1 MGHRERIKL
10 RLLAYVA
17 GCIELQLTGGA
28 RLPFSI
34 RDRLNDMGFG
44 RTARESVHHFVYLRR
59 TNPSWQLLTSKRA
72 PLVLSSLKTLIE
84 AYPNGIALDEAVEHL
99 AGLFAEFI
107 NDSEFDLSEEPPAM
121 ARKEL
126 RSWLKNGL
134 IVERDGLVMA
144 TNAFQ
149 RAIAF
154 LESLESETMTSTASR
169 LATVQRAI
177 ELLDAQLS
185 RNQFEREKSLQT
197 RIDALQKELKAVQ
210 AGEFEVLDGPKA
222 IEGIREVYQLAVS
235 LQSDFRRVEDSY
247 RKADRELRER
257 VISEKQNRGEIVDEL
272 LNGYDALVNTA
283 EGQVFETFHAQL
295 VKTAELEEMK
305 ARLRS
310 ILDNSNTDEALHRKQ
325 RADLQQLVSR
335 LVQESERVIQ
345 ARARSERDVRT
356 FLKSGLVDEQIRV
369 GSLLQEILQAALK
382 VDWHSAKVRKTDS
395 PLPPIAPVLS
405 NLPIVERLLA
415 KQAEQ
420 TEGEDLELTFREANP
435 DEMDD
440 EFWQAYHA
448 LNRAQ
453 LFENTLNHLLQ
464 AGTPLSIGA
473 LAKALPPT
481 HDLETLAY
489 WLAMARQAG
498 VEVPEETEAI
508 DLQDDSVGIIRFT
521 VPDMKLSSD
530 HVQDLG
536 ASSLE

>member
-1 MGHRERIKL
+1 M
-10 RLLAYVA
+10 
-17 GCIELQLTGGA
+17 
-28 RLPFSI
+28 
-34 RDRLNDMGFG
+34 
-44 RTARESVHHFVYLRR
+44 
-59 TNPSWQLLTSKRA
+59 
-72 PLVLSSLKTLIE
+72 E
-84 AYPNGIALDEAVEHL
+84 ANPNGIAMDDAVEHL
-99 AGLFAEFI
+99 AGLFADFI
-107 NDSEFDLSEEPPAM
+107 NDSEFELSEEPPAM

-126 RSWLKNGL
+126 RLWLKNGL
-134 IVERDGLVMA
+134 IVERDGMVMA

-154 LESLESETMTSTASR
+154 LESLENETMTSTASR

-185 RNQFEREKSLQT
+185 RSQVEREKSLQA
-197 RIDALQKELKAVQ
+197 RIDALQKELQAVQ

-247 RKADRELRER
+247 RRADRELRER

-272 LNGYDALVNTA
+272 LNGYDALANTA
-283 EGQVFETFHAQL
+283 EGQVFESFHAQL
-295 VKTAELEEMK
+295 VKTAELEVMK

-310 ILDNSNTDEALHRKQ
+310 ILDNANTDEALQRKQ

-356 FLKSGLVDEQIRV
+356 FLKSGLVEEQIRV
-369 GSLLQEILQAALK
+369 GALLQEILQAALY
-382 VDWHSAKVRKTDS
+382 VDWHSSKVRKSDS
-395 PLPPIAPVLS
+395 PLPPIAPALS
-405 NLPIVERLLA
+405 NLPLVERLLI

-420 TEGEDLELTFREANP
+420 SEVNELELTPREANP
-435 DEMDD
+435 NEMDD

-453 LFENTLNHLLQ
+453 LFENTLNHLLET
-464 AGTPLSIGA
+464 GTPLSIGE

-498 VEVPEETEAI
+498 LDVREESEVVDLGDESQGITRFYVPE
-508 DLQDDSVGIIRFT
+508 V
-521 VPDMKLSSD
+521 KLTSD
-530 HVQDLG
+530 RILDLG

>member
-1 MGHRERIKL
+1 ME
-10 RLLAYVA
+10 Y
-17 GCIELQLTGGA
+17 
-28 RLPFSI
+28 
-34 RDRLNDMGFG
+34 G
-44 RTARESVHHFVYLRR
+44 RTAREAVHYYAQLRR
-59 TNPSWQLLTSKRA
+59 SNASWLLLTARRA
-72 PLVLSSLKTLIE
+72 PIVLSSLKTLME
-84 AYPNGIALDEAVEHL
+84 ANPNGIAMDDAVEHL
-99 AGLFAEFI
+99 AGLFADFI
-107 NDSEFDLSEEPPAM
+107 NDSEFELSEEPPAM

-126 RSWLKNGL
+126 RLWLKNGL
-134 IVERDGLVMA
+134 IVERDGMVMA

-154 LESLESETMTSTASR
+154 LESLENETMTSTASR

-185 RNQFEREKSLQT
+185 RSQVEREKSLQA
-197 RIDALQKELKAVQ
+197 RIDALQKELQAVQ

-247 RKADRELRER
+247 RRADRELRER

-272 LNGYDALVNTA
+272 LNGYDALANTA
-283 EGQVFETFHAQL
+283 EGQVFESFHAQL
-295 VKTAELEEMK
+295 VKTAELEVMK

-310 ILDNSNTDEALHRKQ
+310 ILDNANTDEALQRKQ

-356 FLKSGLVDEQIRV
+356 FLKSGLVEEQIRV
-369 GSLLQEILQAALK
+369 GALLQEILQAALH
-382 VDWHSAKVRKTDS
+382 VDWHSSKVRKSDS
-395 PLPPIAPVLS
+395 PLPPIAPSLS
-405 NLPIVERLLA
+405 NLPLVERPLI

-420 TEGEDLELTFREANP
+420 SEVNELELTPREANP
-435 DEMDD
+435 NEMDD

-448 LNRAQ
+448 LNRSQ
-453 LFENTLNHLLQ
+453 LFENTLNHLLET
-464 AGTPLSIGA
+464 GTPLSIGE

-498 VEVPEETEAI
+498 LDVREESEVVDLGDESQGITRFYVPE
-508 DLQDDSVGIIRFT
+508 V
-521 VPDMKLSSD
+521 KLTSD
-530 HVQDLG
+530 RIQDLG

>member
-1 MGHRERIKL
+1 
-10 RLLAYVA
+10 
-17 GCIELQLTGGA
+17 
-28 RLPFSI
+28 
-34 RDRLNDMGFG
+34 MGFG
-44 RTARESVHHFVYLRR
+44 KTARESVHHYANLRR
-59 TNPSWQLLTSKRA
+59 NHAAWQLLTARRA
-72 PLVLSSLKTLIE
+72 PLVLTSLRVLVE
-84 AYPNGIALDEAVEHL
+84 AYPNGIAFEEAVEHL
-99 AGLFAEFI
+99 AGLFADFI

-126 RSWLKNGL
+126 RAWLKNGL
-134 IVERDGLVMA
+134 IVERDGMVMA

-149 RAIAF
+149 RALSF
-154 LESLESETMTSTASR
+154 LESLEDETMTSTASR

-185 RNQFEREKSLQT
+185 RSQVNREKSLQS

-222 IEGIREVYQLAVS
+222 VEGIREVYQLAVS
-235 LQSDFRRVEDSY
+235 LQADFRRVEDSY
-247 RKADRELRER
+247 RRADRELRER
-257 VISEKQNRGEIVDEL
+257 IISEKQNRGEIVDEL
-272 LNGYDALVNTA
+272 LNGYDALVKTS
-283 EGQVFETFHAQL
+283 EGQVFESFHAQL

-305 ARLRS
+305 GRLRS
-310 ILDNSNTDEALHRKQ
+310 ILDNSNTEQALARKQ
-325 RADLQQLVSR
+325 KAELQQLVSR

-369 GSLLQEILQAALK
+369 GALLQEILQSALE
-382 VDWHSAKVRKTDS
+382 VDWQSAKVRKLES
-395 PLPPIAPVLS
+395 PLPPIAPSLA
-405 NLPIVERLLA
+405 NLPIVERLLS

-420 TEGEDLELTFREANP
+420 ADAEELELTAKEANP
-435 DEMDD
+435 NEMDD

-453 LFENTLNHLLQ
+453 LFEDTLNRLLE
-464 AGTPLSIGA
+464 AGIPLSIGQ
-473 LAKALPPT
+473 LANALPPT

-498 VEVPEETEAI
+498 VEIREEVEVI
-508 DLQDDSVGIIRFT
+508 DLESEKEGLTRFR
-521 VPDMKLSSD
+521 VPNVKLTSD
-530 HVQDLG
+530 HFKDLG

>member
-1 MGHRERIKL
+1 M
-10 RLLAYVA
+10 
-17 GCIELQLTGGA
+17 
-28 RLPFSI
+28 
-34 RDRLNDMGFG
+34 
-44 RTARESVHHFVYLRR
+44 
-59 TNPSWQLLTSKRA
+59 
-72 PLVLSSLKTLIE
+72 E

-99 AGLFAEFI
+99 ASLFAEFI
-107 NDSEFDLSEEPPAM
+107 NDSEFDLSEEPSAM

-154 LESLESETMTSTASR
+154 LESLENETMTSTASR

-197 RIDALQKELKAVQ
+197 RIEALQKELKAVQ

-345 ARARSERDVRT
+345 ARA
-356 FLKSGLVDEQIRV
+356 
-369 GSLLQEILQAALK
+369 
-382 VDWHSAKVRKTDS
+382 
-395 PLPPIAPVLS
+395 
-405 NLPIVERLLA
+405 
-415 KQAEQ
+415 
-420 TEGEDLELTFREANP
+420 AN
-435 DEMDD
+435 
-440 EFWQAYHA
+440 
-448 LNRAQ
+448 
-453 LFENTLNHLLQ
+453 
-464 AGTPLSIGA
+464 
-473 LAKALPPT
+473 
-481 HDLETLAY
+481 ETY
-489 WLAMARQAG
+489 
-498 VEVPEETEAI
+498 EP
-508 DLQDDSVGIIRFT
+508 F
-521 VPDMKLSSD
+521 
-530 HVQDLG
+530 
-536 ASSLE
+536 

>member
-1 MGHRERIKL
+1 
-10 RLLAYVA
+10 
-17 GCIELQLTGGA
+17 
-28 RLPFSI
+28 
-34 RDRLNDMGFG
+34 MGFG